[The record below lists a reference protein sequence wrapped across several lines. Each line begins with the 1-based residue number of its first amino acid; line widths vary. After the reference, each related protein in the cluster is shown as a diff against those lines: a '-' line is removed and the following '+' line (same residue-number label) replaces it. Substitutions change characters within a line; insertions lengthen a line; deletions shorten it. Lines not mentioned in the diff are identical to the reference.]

1 MQTSGRWR
9 IDSSHSSTFHVEFH
23 LFRVYVRVVAVPF
36 DNEISAGVQVGALK
50 TREWKTLEWKTRY
63 QTAGVENAGVENAA
77 PDGRGGK
84 VWKAKIPRYLTL
96 LQVCYNSH

>member
-36 DNEISAGVQVGALK
+36 DNEISARVYK
-50 TREWKTLEWKTRY
+50 YECY
-63 QTAGVENAGVENAA
+63 EN
-77 PDGRGGK
+77 RGERDSCLPT
-84 VWKAKIPRYLTL
+84 VLSLLYYL
-96 LQVCYNSH
+96 H